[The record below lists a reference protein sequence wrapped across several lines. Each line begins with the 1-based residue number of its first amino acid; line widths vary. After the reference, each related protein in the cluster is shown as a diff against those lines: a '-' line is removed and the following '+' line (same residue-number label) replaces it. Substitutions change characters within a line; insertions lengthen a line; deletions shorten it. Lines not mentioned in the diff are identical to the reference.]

1 MEDFIKI
8 GALNRDYFIESQ
20 NVGTDHYNT
29 YADFLTGSKTDE
41 NLKKFKI
48 NNPMYL
54 VPSYGSK
61 VTIDFS
67 TNFTRSNN
75 GHVVHD
81 MYNLNRASF
90 MMTLD
95 FAYINLRDASYLINF
110 FEKTKAGEKFIFQ
123 PYSYDEL
130 DISDKYKSLYSIP
143 PYFVQEFELESY
155 GVKQSDSKTASIST
169 TFMAD
174 KLSQL
179 NLRNIIYIEALP
191 QAQKEII
198 DDYLFREEL
207 DIQPSYEQS
216 FAAKGVSQTFSEG
229 KALAYS
235 QSDSEMNFNKSM
247 NLIYKGVSDTE
258 ALKIISFFLQ
268 KQGFET
274 IRFKLKDPRPRE
286 VHMHCNNIEHTF
298 VFKNSNDIS
307 VTLVECGFSMKMKS
321 SI

>member
-20 NVGTDHYNT
+20 NIGSNNYNT
-29 YADFLTGSKTDE
+29 YSDFLKGSRGDK
-41 NLKKFKI
+41 NLKKFKF
-48 NNPMYL
+48 NNPMTL
-54 VPSYGSK
+54 MPSYGSK

-67 TNFTRSNN
+67 INFMRSNN

-81 MYNLNRASF
+81 MYNLNRVSF
-90 MMTLD
+90 RMNLD
-95 FAYINLRDASYLINF
+95 FSYLNLRDGYYLIDF

-123 PYSYDEL
+123 PKPYDEL
-130 DISDKYKSLYSIP
+130 DISNKYKSLYSLE
-143 PYFVQEFELESY
+143 PYFVQEFEFESY
-155 GVKQSDSKTASIST
+155 GVQQSDPNTASIST

-174 KLSQL
+174 NLSQL

-191 QAQKEII
+191 EKQKEII
-198 DDYLFREEL
+198 NDYFFREEL

-229 KALAYS
+229 KGLAYS
-235 QSDSEMNFNKSM
+235 KSDSEMNFNNSF
-247 NLIYKGVSDTE
+247 NLIYKGVSDAE

-274 IRFKLKDPRPRE
+274 IKFKTKGPRPRE
-286 VHMHCNNIEHTF
+286 LHVHCKTIEHNF
-298 VFKNSNDIS
+298 VFKNSNDIT
-307 VTLVECGFSMKMKS
+307 VTLMENGFSMKMKS